1 MVVTIIIQEAI
12 IHEVII
18 IVEVLVQVVIIIVV
32 DTAMIKGIQADR
44 KEMILVE
51 IKIIILIKMKK
62 HERVVI

>member
-1 MVVTIIIQEAI
+1 MIIIHAVI

-18 IVEVLVQVVIIIVV
+18 IVEVLVLVVIIIVV
-32 DTAMIKGIQADR
+32 DTTMIKGIQVDR
-44 KEMILVE
+44 KEMIHVE